1 MTVVGESGLKWGTLG
16 HSGPVTHMAQ
26 AGKGFYTGLFRHTLD
41 DKGRLTIPSSWRSAH
56 AEADTFLATPHPDG
70 YISILPPSEVEKLH
84 EKISAMKLSDAAAQ
98 AFTARFFSQT
108 QTFSFDKS
116 GRIGLT
122 PELWKHAGVAKDAV
136 LVGSLTK
143 FNIYNPA
150 RWEQEEA
157 RTAGENFGD
166 LMRRLDI

>member
-1 MTVVGESGLKWGTLG
+1 
-16 HSGPVTHMAQ
+16 MAQ
-26 AGKGFYTGLFRHTLD
+26 SGKSVFTGLFRHTLD
-41 DKGRLTIPSSWRSAH
+41 DKGRLTIPSDWRAAH
-56 AEADTFLATPHPDG
+56 APESTFLATPHPDG
-70 YISILPPSEVEKLH
+70 YVAVLPASEVDKLH

-98 AFTARFFSQT
+98 AFAARFFSQT
-108 QTFSFDKS
+108 QSFACDKS
-116 GRIGLT
+116 GRVGLT
-122 PELWKHAGVAKDAV
+122 PELLKHAGIAKDAV

-150 RWEQEEA
+150 RWQQEEA

>member
-1 MTVVGESGLKWGTLG
+1 M
-16 HSGPVTHMAQ
+16 PQ
-26 AGKGFYTGLFRHTLD
+26 AGKAFFTGLFRHTLD
-41 DKGRLTIPSSWRSAH
+41 DKGRLTIPSAWRYAH

-70 YISILPPSEVEKLH
+70 YIAVLPPAEVEKLH
-84 EKISAMKLSDAAAQ
+84 EKISAMKLGDAAAQ
-98 AFTARFFSQT
+98 AFAARFFSQT

-116 GRIGLT
+116 GRVGLS
-122 PELWKHAGVAKDAV
+122 PDLLRHAGIGKDAV

-143 FNIYNPA
+143 FNIYHPA
-150 RWEQEEA
+150 RWQQEET

>member
-1 MTVVGESGLKWGTLG
+1 
-16 HSGPVTHMAQ
+16 MAQ
-26 AGKGFYTGLFRHTLD
+26 AGKPVYTGLFRHTTD
-41 DKGRLTIPSSWRSAH
+41 DKGRITIPSAWRYGH
-56 AEADTFLATPHPDG
+56 AEDATFLATPHPDG
-70 YISILPPSEVEKLH
+70 YIAVLPPAEVDKLH

-108 QTFSFDKS
+108 QSFSFDKA
-116 GRIGLT
+116 GRVGLSA
-122 PELWKHAGVAKDAV
+122 ELLKHAGIEKDAV

-143 FNIYNPA
+143 FNLYNPA
-150 RWEQEEA
+150 RWQQEEA